1 MKIKMTE
8 EQLKK
13 IIVEEIQKNLT
24 GDIDEGFFGDLKD
37 KVGSFGQNR
46 KLDKLTKKMNK
57 NDDKE
62 ADVVSTKT
70 INEPGSMN
78 VRGGKIMSK
87 VRGAGKRISKALGGG
102 KPSAPDAP
110 DAPTQGDDAPS
121 DATGETAPEETAPEG
136 DGLSDEVK
144 SSTAQISLPHAIVL
158 QGLMKNIAGTL
169 QKELGFMSRE
179 ERQDVFPK
187 VMNYIKNLDKL
198 ANPVIAEQE
207 GQSDLK
213 ARLMAKHGKKLQSKN
228 LPKVLPGK
236 IFQAIQNAIGSE
248 EDFVYALL
256 DVLTDPTGGITDVD
270 ADKFAKSLEKP
281 KMAKAQHRAALENA
295 QIIANNIASIVSSN
309 MKKDAGPAPK
319 PLPEDVD
326 NLTESLDR
334 MSILA
339 GIKK

>member
-1 MKIKMTE
+1 VKIKMTE
-8 EQLKK
+8 VQLKK

-62 ADVVSTKT
+62 AGVVSTKA
-70 INEPGSMN
+70 INDPGSMN

-121 DATGETAPEETAPEG
+121 DATGETAPEETAPEETAPEETAPEETAPEG

-158 QGLMKNIAGTL
+158 KGLMKNIVGTL
-169 QKELGFMSRE
+169 
-179 ERQDVFPK
+179 
-187 VMNYIKNLDKL
+187 
-198 ANPVIAEQE
+198 
-207 GQSDLK
+207 
-213 ARLMAKHGKKLQSKN
+213 
-228 LPKVLPGK
+228 
-236 IFQAIQNAIGSE
+236 
-248 EDFVYALL
+248 
-256 DVLTDPTGGITDVD
+256 
-270 ADKFAKSLEKP
+270 
-281 KMAKAQHRAALENA
+281 
-295 QIIANNIASIVSSN
+295 
-309 MKKDAGPAPK
+309 
-319 PLPEDVD
+319 
-326 NLTESLDR
+326 
-334 MSILA
+334 
-339 GIKK
+339 

>member
-1 MKIKMTE
+1 
-8 EQLKK
+8 
-13 IIVEEIQKNLT
+13 
-24 GDIDEGFFGDLKD
+24 
-37 KVGSFGQNR
+37 
-46 KLDKLTKKMNK
+46 MNK

-110 DAPTQGDDAPS
+110 DAPTQGDDAPN
-121 DATGETAPEETAPEG
+121 DAAGETAPEETAPEETAPEETAPEETAPEETAPEG

-198 ANPVIAEQE
+198 ANPVIAE
-207 GQSDLK
+207 GLKGDL
-213 ARLMAKHGKKLQSKN
+213 RAKHGKKLQSKN

-236 IFQAIQNAIGSE
+236 IFQTLQSAIGSE